1 MQFFDRD
8 KEISF
13 LRRIRDL
20 SAHSAQFT
28 VITGRRRIGKT
39 SLVLKAYGEPS
50 VIYFFVA
57 RKTEV
62 ELCQDFAQELESKLG
77 IPMMGTPDK
86 FAMIFE
92 YLMKLSHSRPLTL
105 FIDEFQEFL
114 RVNNSIYWDLQRIW
128 DLQKDGAQMN
138 LVVCGSVNTL
148 MNRIFRDNKQPLF
161 GRQTQFMKL
170 GPFAPSVLKDILQAY
185 RKGFTPDDLLAL
197 YTFTGGVA
205 KYVQQLMDNDI
216 TTKNAM
222 CRYMVEPGSYFLP
235 EGKAMLIEEFGK
247 DYSTYFSI
255 LSLIARGHNMRADIE
270 NMLKMEVGGYLTRL
284 ETEYELIVKVRPLLE
299 KTTTKSVRY
308 HLNDNFLIFWFR
320 FIYKYGYMLE
330 VGANKKLLDIIMRD
344 YDTFSGL
351 ILERFFRDEM
361 IERGTYTRI
370 GGWWDRKGENE
381 IDLIGIDELAHTIDF
396 YEVKRQRKEYDE
408 QRLQAKA
415 HTFLSLHPELSTYKS
430 TVCGLT
436 LEEMLKD

>member
-1 MQFFDRD
+1 MKFFDRD

-13 LRRIRDL
+13 LKYVREQ
-20 SAHSAQFT
+20 SAHVAQFT

-39 SLVLKAYGEPS
+39 SLVLKAYGEPD

-57 RKTEV
+57 RKTEA
-62 ELCQDFAQELESKLG
+62 ELCQDFTQELESKLG
-77 IPMMGTPDK
+77 VPMLATPDK
-86 FAMIFE
+86 FATLFE
-92 YLMKLSHSRPLTL
+92 YLMKLSHTRPLTL

-114 RVNNSIYWDLQRIW
+114 RVNKSVYWDMQRIW
-128 DLQKDGAQMN
+128 DLNKDGARMN
-138 LVVCGSVNTL
+138 LIVCGSVNTL
-148 MNRIFRDNKQPLF
+148 MNRIFRDDKQPLY

-170 GPFAPSVLKDILQAY
+170 GAFAPSVLKDVLNTYHANYLQ
-185 RKGFTPDDLLAL
+185 DDLLAL
-197 YTFTGGVA
+197 YIFTGGVA
-205 KYVQQLMDNDI
+205 KYVQQLMDNDV
-216 TTKNAM
+216 TTKEAM
-222 CRYMVEPGSYFLP
+222 CRYMVEPASYFLP

-284 ETEYELIVKVRPLLE
+284 ETEYELIGKMRPLLE
-299 KTTTKSVRY
+299 KSLTKNVRY

-330 VGANKKLLDIIMRD
+330 VGANKKLLDIILRD

-351 ILERFFRDEM
+351 MLERYFRDEM
-361 IERGTYTRI
+361 IEQGKYTRI

-381 IDLIGIDELAHTIDF
+381 IDLIGMDELEHTIDF
-396 YEVKRQRKEYDE
+396 YEVKRQCKEYDE
-408 QRLQAKA
+408 ETLQCKA
-415 HTFLSLHPELSTYKS
+415 ELFLSLHPEFRAYRSAIH
-430 TVCGLT
+430 GLT
-436 LEEMLKD
+436 MEDM

>member
-13 LRRIRDL
+13 LRRIREL
-20 SAHSAQFT
+20 STHSAQFT

-57 RKTEV
+57 RKTEA
-62 ELCQDFAQELESKLG
+62 ELCQDFTQELESKLG
-77 IPMMGTPDK
+77 IPMFATPDK
-86 FAMIFE
+86 FATVFE
-92 YLMKLSHSRPLTL
+92 YLMKLSHTRPLTL

-114 RVNNSIYWDLQRIW
+114 RVNNSIYWDMQRIW
-128 DLQKDGAQMN
+128 DLNKDGAQIN
-138 LVVCGSVNTL
+138 LVVCGSINTL
-148 MNRIFRDNKQPLF
+148 MNRIFRDNKQPLY

-170 GPFAPSVLKDILQAY
+170 SAFAPNVLKEILQTYHANY
-185 RKGFTPDDLLAL
+185 TPDDLLAL

-205 KYVQQLMDNDI
+205 KYVQQLMDNGI
-216 TTKNAM
+216 TSKDAM
-222 CRYMVEPGSYFLP
+222 CRYMVEPASYFLP

-247 DYSTYFSI
+247 DYTTYFSI

-270 NMLKMEVGGYLTRL
+270 NMLKTEIGGYLTRL
-284 ETEYELIVKVRPLLE
+284 ETEYELIVKARPLLE
-299 KTTTKSVRY
+299 KSMTKSVRY

-330 VGANKKLLDIIMRD
+330 VGANKKLLDIILRD

-351 ILERFFRDEM
+351 MLERYFRDAL

-381 IDLIGIDELAHTIDF
+381 IDLIGMDELEQRIEF
-396 YEVKRQRKEYDE
+396 FEVKRQRKEYDE
-408 QRLQAKA
+408 EVLGAKA
-415 HTFLSLHPELSTYKS
+415 DNFLSLHPELSGYKS
-430 TVCGLT
+430 SIHGLT
-436 LEEMLKD
+436 LEDM

>member
-8 KEISF
+8 KEINF
-13 LRRIRDL
+13 LQQIKEL
-20 SAHSAQFT
+20 STRVAQFS

-57 RKTEV
+57 RKTEA
-62 ELCQDFAQELESKLG
+62 ELCQDFTQELESKLG
-77 IPMMGTPDK
+77 MPMLATPDK
-86 FAMIFE
+86 FATLFE

-114 RVNNSIYWDLQRIW
+114 KVNKSIYWDMQRIW
-128 DLQKDGAQMN
+128 DLNKDGAQMN

-148 MNRIFRDNKQPLF
+148 MNRIFRDNKQPLY

-170 GPFAPSVLKDILQAY
+170 GPFAPSVLKDILRTY
-185 RKGFTPDDLLAL
+185 HPHYTSEDLLAL

-205 KYVQQLMDNDI
+205 KYVQQLVDNGV
-216 TTKNAM
+216 TTQEAI
-222 CRYMVEPGSYFLP
+222 CRYMVQPASYFLP

-247 DYSTYFSI
+247 DYATYFSI

-284 ETEYELIVKVRPLLE
+284 ETKYELIVKSRPLLE
-299 KTTTKSVRY
+299 KSMTKSVRY

-330 VGANKKLLDIIMRD
+330 VGANQKLLDIILRD

-351 ILERFFRDEM
+351 MLERYFRDEM
-361 IERGTYTRI
+361 ICRGSYTRL

-381 IDLIGIDELAHTIDF
+381 IDLIGMDELEHTIDF
-396 YEVKRQRKEYDE
+396 YEVKRQRKEYDAE
-408 QRLQAKA
+408 LLRLKA
-415 HTFLSLHPELSTYKS
+415 DKFLSLHPELTGYKS
-430 TVCGLT
+430 AIHGLT
-436 LEEMLKD
+436 MDEM